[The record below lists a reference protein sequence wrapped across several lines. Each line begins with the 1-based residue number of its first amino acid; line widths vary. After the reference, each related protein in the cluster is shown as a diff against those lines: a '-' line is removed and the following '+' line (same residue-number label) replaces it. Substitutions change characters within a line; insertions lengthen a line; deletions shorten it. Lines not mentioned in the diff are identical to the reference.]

1 MARTKSNDFENIKEH
16 ILVCATRLF
25 AKKGFSNTNIIEI
38 GQACQASKS
47 RMYHYFPSKDSMLE
61 EMLHTHVED
70 LLNLVS
76 EIANSKGDPKG
87 IFEVFIRTHLEYYF
101 EHSERH
107 SVMIQ
112 DADNLTPQARK
123 ALKGAELKLVDCLS
137 GILQKLNADRFY
149 DRDVRF
155 SHAMLIYGM
164 LNWTYTWY
172 KPSDRMSFEK
182 LASEA
187 TSLCLN
193 GIL

>member
-1 MARTKSNDFENIKEH
+1 MARTKSNEFDSIKEH

-61 EMLHTHVED
+61 EMLHTHVQE
-70 LLNLVS
+70 LLQIVS
-76 EIANSKGDPKG
+76 EIADRKGDPKE

-107 SVMIQ
+107 SVLIQ
-112 DADNLTPQARK
+112 DADHLTPDARK
-123 ALKGAELKLVDCLS
+123 ALKAGERKLVEYLIS
-137 GILQKLNADRFY
+137 ILQKLNVQRY
-149 DRDVRF
+149 GDRDVTI

-172 KPSDRMSFEK
+172 KPSERMSFEK
-182 LASEA
+182 LAKEA
-187 TSLCLN
+187 TELCLK

>member
-1 MARTKSNDFENIKEH
+1 MARTKSNEFDSIKEH

-25 AKKGFSNTNIIEI
+25 ATKGFSNTNIIEI

-61 EMLHTHVED
+61 EMLHTHVQE
-70 LLNLVS
+70 LLQIVS
-76 EIANSKGDPKG
+76 EVTNRQGDPKET
-87 IFEVFIRTHLEYYF
+87 FEVFIRTHLEYYF

-112 DADNLTPQARK
+112 DADNLTTDARK
-123 ALKGAELKLVDCLS
+123 ELKTAELKLVECLTS
-137 GILQKLNADRFY
+137 ILQKLNAVRY
-149 DRDVRF
+149 GDRDVTF

-187 TSLCLN
+187 TNLCLN

>member
-1 MARTKSNDFENIKEH
+1 MARTKSNEFDSIKDH
-16 ILVCATRLF
+16 ILICATGLF

-61 EMLHTHVED
+61 EMLHTHVQE
-70 LLNLVS
+70 LLQLVS
-76 EIANSKGDPKG
+76 ALTERQGDPKET
-87 IFEVFIRTHLEYYF
+87 FEVFIRTHLEYYF

-112 DADNLTPQARK
+112 DADNLTPDARK
-123 ALKGAELKLVDCLS
+123 ELKSAELKLVECLTS
-137 GILQKLNADRFY
+137 ILQKLNAKRFS
-149 DRDVRF
+149 DRDVTF
-155 SHAMLIYGM
+155 SNAMLIYGM

-182 LASEA
+182 LAAEA